1 MLFHHLKLTSGTLLC
16 FSPSHLSRND
26 DANCKPRRHA
36 RIFTRWILAS
46 STSTPTHPHLSL
58 SLHPQHILSSIALL
72 RRRGRATVL
81 PYDHD
86 WILLS
91 PSTSFSL
98 LPLYTSLRPLFAF
111 IPSGGGVRR
120 DNGGGSVR
128 RTLGG
133 GMPHRG
139 RWVWIWR
146 ILSQS
151 HTALG
156 QQLPTPTR
164 RLPTPTDMAP
174 RDLLQ

>member
-16 FSPSHLSRND
+16 FHPLTCLETTMPTASR
-26 DANCKPRRHA
+26 AGMHVYLRVGSWPPQPPRPR
-36 RIFTRWILAS
+36 
-46 STSTPTHPHLSL
+46 TPTSL

-128 RTLGG
+128 SSLGG